1 MNNLNVFQKELEKL
15 INKHSLENYWNMP
28 DYLMA
33 KMITDF
39 IESASPAMRMS
50 LEWNRG
56 MITQSDSTM
65 DLSEDK

>member
-15 INKHSLENYWNMP
+15 INKHSIENYWNMP

-39 IESASPAMRMS
+39 IEVSSNSMKMN
-50 LEWNRG
+50 LEWHG
-56 MITQSDSTM
+56 ASLQVQQ
-65 DLSEDK
+65 EA